1 MSMLDHS
8 KPFQQFFPPHEGAT
22 FEQDGQRFDGEG
34 RPLAATGEK
43 KAAGKPGKPGKPG
56 DAAKTDE
63 AKPGP
68 AADPSQAQLDQQL
81 AG

>member
-1 MSMLDHS
+1 MSTLDRNR
-8 KPFQQFFPPHEGAT
+8 PFAQYFPPHEGAT
-22 FEQDGQRFDGEG
+22 FEQDGRRFDGEG
-34 RPLAATGEK
+34 RPLAAAGEK
-43 KAAGKPGKPGKPG
+43 KAAGKPGKPG
-56 DAAKTDE
+56 DADKTDE

>member
-1 MSMLDHS
+1 MSTLDRNR
-8 KPFQQFFPPHEGAT
+8 PFAQYFPPHEGAT
-22 FEQDGQRFDGEG
+22 FEQDGRRFDGQG
-34 RPLAATGEK
+34 RPLAGEK
-43 KAAGKPGKPGKPG
+43 KAAGKPDKPG

>member
-34 RPLAATGEK
+34 RPIGEK
-43 KAAGKPGKPGKPG
+43 KSAGKAPKAPV
-56 DAAKTDE
+56 ATASV
-63 AKPGP
+63 